1 MSKKRS
7 RLEIYL
13 EVLKVIRA
21 GYSKP
26 TNIMYKSNLS
36 WITLQ
41 EILGSLVEKGLVAVV
56 EKNERKL
63 YVITAKGKSVLSSLE
78 EAYTILSV

>member
-1 MSKKRS
+1 MSRKRS
-7 RLEIYL
+7 KLEICL
-13 EVLKVIRA
+13 DVLRAIRA

-41 EILGSLVEKGLVAVV
+41 EILNFLISRGLVSAI
-56 EKNERKL
+56 ENNGRKL
-63 YVITAKGKSVLSSLE
+63 YVITAKGKSVLNSLE
-78 EAYTILSV
+78 EAYSILSI

>member
-56 EKNERKL
+56 EKNGRKL

>member
-13 EVLKVIRA
+13 DVLRVIRA
-21 GYSKP
+21 GYNKP

-41 EILGSLVEKGLVAVV
+41 EILSSLVEKGLVATI
-56 EKNERKL
+56 ENNGKKL
-63 YVITAKGKSVLSSLE
+63 YVITARGKNVLSSLE
-78 EAYTILSV
+78 EVYTTLSI

>member
-13 EVLKVIRA
+13 EVLRVIRA

-26 TNIMYKSNLS
+26 TNIMYKSNIS

-41 EILGSLVEKGLVAVV
+41 EILRTLMDRGLIAMI
-56 EKNERKL
+56 ENDDRKL
-63 YVITAKGKSVLSSLE
+63 YITTTKGKNVLNSLE
-78 EAYTILSV
+78 EAYSVLSI

>member
-13 EVLKVIRA
+13 DVLRAIRA

-41 EILGSLVEKGLVAVV
+41 EILGSLIEKGLVATV
-56 EKNERKL
+56 KNNGRKL
-63 YVITAKGKSVLSSLE
+63 YVITVKGKNVLSSLE
-78 EAYTILSV
+78 EAYATLSI